1 MLVCRV
7 NTDGVIEKVKELFK
21 GYDDLLLGFNT
32 FLPKGY
38 RITLPEKKPVDFDE
52 AIDFVNKIKVCMCL
66 NSLIIHTVEIYFCCR
81 RGLGMMYVRIEDS
94 STS

>member
-1 MLVCRV
+1 MCVCLVSCWVCRV

-38 RITLPEKKPVDFDE
+38 RITLPEKKPVAFEE
-52 AIDFVNKIKVCMCL
+52 AIDFVNKIKVSMHLMYL
-66 NSLIIHTVEIYFCCR
+66 NSLIIQTVNA
-81 RGLGMMYVRIEDS
+81 S
-94 STS
+94 